1 MFREKIQENY
11 DDLTPSFRKLA
22 DFMLQNQ
29 LDAAFMTATELANRL
44 GVDAATVVRFA
55 QELGYTGFRELSKEI
70 QDVVRSELKASYT
83 ADLDAA
89 EDLQLFRSLLDNEK
103 HNLELAQDR
112 LSEQINSLLPALL
125 DADRIWVVGQGL
137 SAHLAGLCAGVMR
150 EIGLLAVA
158 VGTDPLEA
166 ARNLK
171 EVGDADLLVG
181 FSLSGMD
188 LDTANVVR
196 FARERGAGTFVFA
209 ASSVAAAALEAETSV
224 ICPGPTQKDVPSF
237 TGLTAM
243 IVAIVTAFAARYP
256 EEAGRMTDELRRSYQ
271 ELLEMQME
279 TASDL
284 DVEDLWRQ
292 F

>member
-1 MFREKIQENY
+1 MFREKMQEKY
-11 DDLTPSFRKLA
+11 DELTPSFRKLA
-22 DFMLQNQ
+22 DFVLQNQ

-44 GVDAATVVRFA
+44 DVDAATVVRFA

-70 QDVVRSELKASYT
+70 QEVVRSELKASYT
-83 ADLDAA
+83 ADLDAT
-89 EDLQLFRSLLDNEK
+89 EDLQLLCSLLGNEK

-112 LSEQINSLLPALL
+112 LSEEVNSLLPALL
-125 DADRIWVVGQGL
+125 AADQVWVVGQGL
-137 SAHLAGLCAGVMR
+137 CTHLAGLCASALR
-150 EIGLLAVA
+150 EVGLQAVD

-166 ARNLK
+166 ATNLK
-171 EVGDADLLVG
+171 SVGQADLVIG

-196 FARERGAGTFVFA
+196 FAREQGATTFVFGT
-209 ASSVAAAALEAETSV
+209 SSVAAAALAAETSI
-224 ICPGPTQKDVPSF
+224 ICPGPTQTGTPSF
-237 TGLTAM
+237 TGLAAM
-243 IVAIVTAFAARYP
+243 IVVVIAAFAARYP
-256 EEAGRMTDELRRSYQ
+256 DEVQAMTDAVRDSYQ
-271 ELLEMQME
+271 DLLKMQVE